1 MPTAVGTITS
11 TGQVSL
17 PKVIREI
24 LGVKP
29 HDQVQFVSDGERV
42 QILAVPEDPLTLGT
56 KEEFWA
62 DVEKSI
68 REYEQGEYQDAFETV
83 RQLEEEYGL

>member
-1 MPTAVGTITS
+1 MPSAVSTITQ
-11 TGQVSL
+11 TGQVSI

-42 QILAVPEDPLTLGT
+42 PADPLTLGT
-56 KEEFWA
+56 KEEFLA
-62 DVEKSI
+62 RVRAAEA
-68 REYEQGEYQDAFETV
+68 EYLSGEYLLAGEDRAALREK
-83 RQLEEEYGL
+83 YGI

>member
-1 MPTAVGTITS
+1 MPSAVSTITQ
-11 TGQVSL
+11 TGQVSI

-42 QILAVPEDPLTLGT
+42 QILAVPADPLTLGT
-56 KEEFWA
+56 KEEFLA
-62 DVEKSI
+62 RVSAAEA
-68 REYEQGEYQDAFETV
+68 EYLSGEYLLAGEDRAALREK
-83 RQLEEEYGL
+83 YGI